1 MSSSELKKTVG
12 RIILGINNDILELQG
27 EYKAIQDGKQP
38 SKKCE
43 KLEKSVMEKKKA
55 LEDTKVKLE
64 NNPDYVTKE
73 KLEKTVKML
82 TDNIVT
88 ATNVLESRDV
98 IENDIEAAKNDAIK
112 SLDDIE
118 NKDYLNLEAL
128 KSS

>member
-1 MSSSELKKTVG
+1 M
-12 RIILGINNDILELQG
+12 
-27 EYKAIQDGKQP
+27 
-38 SKKCE
+38 
-43 KLEKSVMEKKKA
+43 
-55 LEDTKVKLE
+55 
-64 NNPDYVTKE
+64 
-73 KLEKTVKML
+73 
-82 TDNIVT
+82 T

>member
-55 LEDTKVKLE
+55 LEDTKV
-64 NNPDYVTKE
+64 
-73 KLEKTVKML
+73 
-82 TDNIVT
+82 
-88 ATNVLESRDV
+88 
-98 IENDIEAAKNDAIK
+98 
-112 SLDDIE
+112 
-118 NKDYLNLEAL
+118 
-128 KSS
+128 